1 MSILEKYRPLVERH
15 KKMLALGRNA
25 VGLQMDDVYSPTRAR
40 IDGKEI
46 ILAGTNNYMAI
57 TFDPTCIK
65 AGQKALEKYGTG
77 TTGSRIA
84 NGSYALHLELEA
96 ALAVFLRRKHSI
108 VFSTGYQANLG
119 AIAGLAGPRDTIFL
133 DADSHSS
140 IYDACTLSG
149 ARLIRFKH
157 NNADD
162 LAKRLRR
169 MGNDEEGARLVVL
182 EGIYSMFGDRAP
194 LREFVDVKHEYGF
207 DLLVDEAH
215 STGVLGEGGRGLA
228 EEAGVESDVDFV
240 VGTFSKSF
248 GAIGGF
254 AASDHELF
262 EMLRFASR
270 AYMFSASPSPSTIA
284 TVMEAVHQLDSR
296 PELRQKLRENS
307 QRLHYGFKSLGL
319 ELCCDVPSPVIAV
332 RIADEP
338 TAIVMWNKLLDA
350 GVYVNIALPPGTPNG
365 VCLLRC
371 SVSAGH
377 SEQDID
383 KIIALFESVVLAL
396 PVAADAQ
403 NA

>member
-1 MSILEKYRPLVERH
+1 MSILEKYRPLIERH
-15 KKMLALGRNA
+15 KKMLGLGRNA
-25 VGLQMDDVYSPTRAR
+25 VGLRMDDVFSPTRAR
-40 IDGKEI
+40 IDGKQV

-57 TFDPTCIK
+57 TFDPACIA
-65 AGQKALEKYGTG
+65 AGQKALENHGTG

-84 NGSYALHLELEA
+84 NGTYALHLDLEA
-96 ALAVFLRRKHSI
+96 ALAGFLRRRHAI

-119 AIAGLAGPRDTIFL
+119 TIAGLAGPRDTIFL

-162 LAKRLRR
+162 LAKRLARL
-169 MGNDEEGARLVVL
+169 GPDHEGARLVVL

-194 LREFVDVKHEYGF
+194 LQEFVHVKHEYGF

-228 EEAGVESDVDFV
+228 EEAGLESDVDFV

-270 AYMFSASPSPSTIA
+270 AYMFSASPSPATIA
-284 TVMEAVHQLDSR
+284 TVMEAVHQLDAR
-296 PELRQKLRENS
+296 PELRHKLRENCE
-307 QRLHYGFKSLGL
+307 RLHHGFKALGL
-319 ELCCDVPSPVIAV
+319 ELCCDVASPIIAV
-332 RIADEP
+332 RVVDEP
-338 TAIVMWNKLLDA
+338 TAIVLWNRLLDA

-377 SEQDID
+377 STQDID
-383 KIIALFESVVLAL
+383 KIISVFEKVVLAL
-396 PVAADAQ
+396 PEALPA
-403 NA
+403 

>member
-1 MSILEKYRPLVERH
+1 MDILDKYKPLAERH
-15 KKMLALGRNA
+15 KMMLELGQNA
-25 VGLQMDDVYSPTRAR
+25 VGLRMEEVTSPTRAVVNGR
-40 IDGKEI
+40 EV

-57 TFDPTCIK
+57 TFDEACIE
-65 AGQKALEKYGTG
+65 AGKKALEQFGTG

-84 NGSYALHLELEA
+84 NGSYAMHQDLEVSLA
-96 ALAVFLRRKHSI
+96 AFMRRKHAI

-119 AIAGLAGPRDTIFL
+119 AIGGIAGPRDTIFL

-149 ARLIRFKH
+149 AKLIRFRH

-169 MGNDEEGARLVVL
+169 SGENKDGANLVVL

-194 LREFVDVKHEYGF
+194 LAEFVDVKREFGF
-207 DLLVDEAH
+207 SLMVDEAH
-215 STGVLGEGGRGLA
+215 STGVLGENGRGLA
-228 EEAGVESDVDFV
+228 EEAGLEDDVDFV

-262 EMLRFASR
+262 EVLRFASR
-270 AYMFSASPSPSTIA
+270 AYMFSASPSPASIA
-284 TVMEAVHQLDSR
+284 TVMEAVKQLAAR
-296 PELRQKLRENS
+296 PELRQKLRANS
-307 QRLHYGFKSLGL
+307 ERLHKGFKALGL
-319 ELCCDVPSPVIAV
+319 ELCCDVPSPIIAV
-332 RIADEP
+332 RVADEP
-338 TAIVMWNKLLDA
+338 TAITFWNKLLEA

-377 SEQDID
+377 SNADID
-383 KIIALFESVVLAL
+383 KIIALFENVVVGL
-396 PVAADAQ
+396 

>member
-1 MSILEKYRPLVERH
+1 MDILEKYRPLVERH
-15 KKMLALGRNA
+15 KKMLALGKNA
-25 VGLQMDDVYSPTRAR
+25 VGLRMDDVYSPTRAR

-57 TFDPTCIK
+57 TFDPACIK
-65 AGQKALEKYGTG
+65 AGQKALEDYGTG

-84 NGSYALHLELEA
+84 NGSYALHLDLEKS
-96 ALAVFLRRKHSI
+96 LSSFLNRKHSI

-119 AIAGLAGPRDTIFL
+119 SIAGLAGPRDTVYL

-140 IYDACTLSG
+140 IYDACALSG

-169 MGNDEEGARLVVL
+169 SSEDEGGRLVVL

-207 DLLVDEAH
+207 ELLVDEAH
-215 STGVLGEGGRGLA
+215 STGVLGANGRGLA
-228 EEAGVESDVDFV
+228 DEAGLESDVDFV

-262 EMLRFASR
+262 EMLRFAAR
-270 AYMFSASPSPSTIA
+270 AYMFSASPSPATIA
-284 TVMEAVHQLDSR
+284 TVKEAIKQLESR
-296 PELRQKLRENS
+296 PELRQKLRHNS
-307 QRLHYGFKSLGL
+307 ERLHRGFKSLGL
-319 ELCCDVPSPVIAV
+319 ELCCDVPSPIIAV
-332 RIADEP
+332 RIADEA
-338 TAIVMWNKLLDA
+338 TAIVLWNKLLDA

-383 KIIALFESVVLAL
+383 KIISLFETVVLSL
-396 PVAADAQ
+396 PQVTAPQ
-403 NA
+403 NI

>member
-1 MSILEKYRPLVERH
+1 MDILEKYRPLIERH
-15 KKMLALGRNA
+15 KRMLELGRNA
-25 VGLQMDDVYSPTRAR
+25 VGLKMDDVFSPTRAH
-40 IDGKEI
+40 IDGKEV

-57 TFDPTCIK
+57 TFDPACIE
-65 AGQKALEKYGTG
+65 AGQKALENHGTG

-84 NGSYALHLELEA
+84 NGSYALHLDLEE
-96 ALAVFLRRKHSI
+96 ALARFLKRKHSI

-119 AIAGLAGPRDTIFL
+119 TIAGLAGPRDTIFL

-169 MGNDEEGARLVVL
+169 MNDDDEGARLVVL

-215 STGVLGEGGRGLA
+215 STGVLGAGGRGLA
-228 EEAGVESDVDFV
+228 DEAELESDVDFV

-270 AYMFSASPSPSTIA
+270 AYMFSASPSPATIA
-284 TVMEAVHQLDSR
+284 TVMEAVRQLEAR

-307 QRLHYGFKSLGL
+307 ERLHRGFKALGL
-319 ELCCDVPSPVIAV
+319 ELCCDVPSPIIAV
-332 RIADEP
+332 RVKDEP
-338 TAIVMWNKLLDA
+338 TAIVLWNKLVDA

-377 SEQDID
+377 SSADID
-383 KIIALFESVVLAL
+383 KIIALFETVVLAL
-396 PVAADAQ
+396 PQVTIAQ
-403 NA
+403 EA